1 MQNETM
7 KPSRWFTWE
16 FFIYYGIVTGVT
28 IATVFE
34 CIKISSPTHPS
45 YSQYAKL
52 LSPGWLFNRQIDLS
66 DHQFRSFR
74 DGIPSLLALFTLFA
88 AFNSRFGNVSRFVGT
103 VIFLFLMHGFRAVE
117 PVSLVAINYAIVK
130 FIILKS
136 SQKHHKL
143 IVPFTWIYAILALC
157 VLECKF
163 PQWTWSGFLPRW
175 NVVFKMSIL
184 RMISFNL
191 DFKSHTTDN
200 TFAFTFVSF
209 FMYIFYPPLYLSGP
223 ILTFKDFLHQ
233 ITLKH
238 HHPKPKALLIY
249 AARLVAC
256 ALLLEIILH
265 FFHVCAI
272 KAASAWDHL
281 TPLGFAGVA
290 FFNLKIIWLKLLV
303 IWRFARFFALL
314 DGIDPPENMVRCM
327 SNNYSTLKF
336 WRSWHRSFNLWIIKY
351 LYIPL
356 GGRQTANWNIFPI
369 FAFVALWHDFN
380 PQLLAWGGL
389 VPIFILPELLANW
402 LTKHFKLHQLGP
414 FRFICALAAALNIF
428 LLMLGNLIGFS
439 VGIQGAKIML
449 TQIIKTGGTKFI
461 LSVLVLFFSA
471 AQIMFEIREEEF
483 RQTGK
488 YSSM

>member
-1 MQNETM
+1 MDRFYSENCSTFADFCSPNWPQSVIISTGKTQQVHTAAFRNKFPNTWSKEHALIIRMCSNKQDSTLVVHLILQTSPRKLTSRRLVMQNETM

-16 FFIYYGIVTGVT
+16 FFIYYGIVAGVT
-28 IATVFE
+28 IATVLE

-45 YSQYAKL
+45 YSQYATL

-88 AFNSRFGNVSRFVGT
+88 AFNSRFGNVSRLVGT
-103 VIFLFLMHGFRAVE
+103 VIFLFLMHGFRAIE

-130 FIILKS
+130 FIILKC
-136 SQKHHKL
+136 SQKHHKW

-238 HHPKPKALLIY
+238 HHPK
-249 AARLVAC
+249 
-256 ALLLEIILH
+256 H
-265 FFHVCAI
+265 
-272 KAASAWDHL
+272 
-281 TPLGFAGVA
+281 
-290 FFNLKIIWLKLLV
+290 
-303 IWRFARFFALL
+303 
-314 DGIDPPENMVRCM
+314 
-327 SNNYSTLKF
+327 
-336 WRSWHRSFNLWIIKY
+336 
-351 LYIPL
+351 
-356 GGRQTANWNIFPI
+356 
-369 FAFVALWHDFN
+369 
-380 PQLLAWGGL
+380 
-389 VPIFILPELLANW
+389 
-402 LTKHFKLHQLGP
+402 
-414 FRFICALAAALNIF
+414 
-428 LLMLGNLIGFS
+428 
-439 VGIQGAKIML
+439 
-449 TQIIKTGGTKFI
+449 
-461 LSVLVLFFSA
+461 
-471 AQIMFEIREEEF
+471 
-483 RQTGK
+483 
-488 YSSM
+488 